1 MRTHIL
7 ILTLACVATFALPF
21 AAGAQTLKRE
31 PAMGAMTE
39 GQRVLV
45 DDGTCPKG
53 QIKEVI
59 GGNHTKVGGKKQIER
74 TRRCIPR
81 R

>member
-1 MRTHIL
+1 MRSITIATVGAAAIFCMSH
-7 ILTLACVATFALPF
+7 VAS
-21 AAGAQTLKRE
+21 AATLKKE
-31 PAMGAMTE
+31 PAMGALRQ

-59 GGNHTKVGGKKQIER
+59 GGNHTSVGGNTQILR